1 MSFDSTCRRL
11 AEQFPEDFASWLLGR
26 RINSVVLAPTELS
39 LEHIRADNIMLL
51 EGETDLLHIE
61 WQTDPKEVL
70 PMRLA
75 DYRLR
80 IHRKSP
86 NKTIHQVVIYL
97 RKTDSERVDQ
107 DYFEIAGMYAEY
119 RVIRIWEVP
128 VAELMQYPGLLPF
141 AALGQTD
148 NPARALRAAV
158 RAMGQLSDREQRHEI
173 LGAAYLLSGLVLNQA
188 MIGKII
194 RRDNMRESVTYQ
206 AVLEEGR
213 EEGREEERRLMVLN
227 LLRVGVAIA
236 QIAQAAGI
244 SIEAVTQ
251 LQQENHL

>member
-26 RINSVVLAPTELS
+26 RINSVVLDPTELS
-39 LEHIRADNIMLL
+39 LEAIRADNIMLL
-51 EGETDLLHIE
+51 EGAADVLHIE

-86 NKTIHQVVIYL
+86 HKTIHQVVVYL
-97 RKTDSERVDQ
+97 RKTDSDRVYQ

-128 VAELMQYPGLLPF
+128 VAELMQYRGLLPF
-141 AALGQTD
+141 AALGKTD
-148 NPARALRAAV
+148 NPERTLRDAV
-158 RAMGQLSDREQRHEI
+158 RAMGRLPDREQRHEI

-194 RRDNMRESVTYQ
+194 RRDNMRESATYQ

-213 EEGREEERRLMVLN
+213 EEGDRQRQKTVAIN
-227 LLRVGVAIA
+227 LLREGLAIEV
-236 QIAQAAGI
+236 IARVSEL